1 MIHWTRFVGLFLGSR
16 QKKFDILQYE
26 HGSKLNTCLSFYPG
40 VFTTRHNTAQAISP
54 YYSDQIRAVSDR
66 CYHYC
71 KTHFPFPYNSP
82 PGLEKSLRP
91 NQVLDLLDTR
101 VWDVS
106 PQFTIPTFSILRYH
120 TNWLRAC
127 VSVRTAHKW
136 LRKQMYLLTPSNPKN
151 QISAPFPPP
160 LETCK

>member
-16 QKKFDILQYE
+16 QTYFDILQYE

-66 CYHYC
+66 CHHYC
-71 KTHFPFPYNSP
+71 KTHFPFPYNSS

-91 NQVLDLLDTR
+91 NQVLDLLDTE
-101 VWDVS
+101 
-106 PQFTIPTFSILRYH
+106 F
-120 TNWLRAC
+120 A
-127 VSVRTAHKW
+127 
-136 LRKQMYLLTPSNPKN
+136 M
-151 QISAPFPPP
+151 SARNSQTRLFQCSGI
-160 LETCK
+160 TQTGCKIA